1 MTVQEPFAAASLQES
16 LRALLKDLMLIPGI
30 SGHES
35 RVRRRIAAELDHLGL
50 SSRSDRLGNVIATLE
65 GIVRPQPSCCLPI
78 WISLA

>member
-1 MTVQEPFAAASLQES
+1 MQEPFAAASLQES

-65 GIVRPQPSCCLPI
+65 GIVRPQ
-78 WISLA
+78 A